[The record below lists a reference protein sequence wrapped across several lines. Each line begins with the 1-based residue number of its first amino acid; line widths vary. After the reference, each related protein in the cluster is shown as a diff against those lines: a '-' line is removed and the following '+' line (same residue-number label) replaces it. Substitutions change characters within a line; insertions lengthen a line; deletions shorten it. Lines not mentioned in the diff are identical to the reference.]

1 MREEKILIVED
12 EMIIS
17 ATIEESLN
25 KIGYYNI
32 EIAFN
37 AQKAFELIDRNTYD
51 VILMDINLGKG
62 KDGIDVIEEIQ
73 RKKHVPVIYVTGNSD
88 NKTLTKAKTTLPGG
102 FIVKPITDTDLRVQL
117 ELVLY
122 REKLRKIEQQEN
134 EEIANLYAGDL
145 NGMVMTLNL
154 DGNILYVTPHI
165 YKITGKH
172 TYEYINKKL
181 SVVGLEKEFYEFLDN
196 TLQQV
201 KTSPERSF
209 FGTIYSPYLGQRMVN
224 IKAVAIGFFSFQFR
238 FDDITNELYDHS
250 PEGKLVNVG
259 VASDN
264 PTILNGFKT
273 ITDLVKQ
280 IRIAGE
286 MRTCP
291 AIKEYL
297 KSTHDGILMLDVNLA
312 GLAELLQEEA
322 ENKSLKKVL
331 MASPVIESKKLHGF
345 DPAHYDGYISKT
357 AEDSVLLELF
367 EAILAGRNYYDKAL
381 GKNHQPNS

>member
-1 MREEKILIVED
+1 MRDEKILIVED

-25 KIGYYNI
+25 KIGYNNI

-37 AQKAFELIDRNTYD
+37 AQKAFELIEHNSYD

-102 FIVKPITDTDLRVQL
+102 FIVKPITETDLRVQL

-134 EEIANLYAGDL
+134 EEIANLYTGDL
-145 NGMVMTLNL
+145 NGMVMTINL
-154 DGNILYVTPHI
+154 DGNILYITPHI

-196 TLQQV
+196 TLQQA
-201 KTSPERSF
+201 KTTSERSF
-209 FGTIYSPYLGQRMVN
+209 FGTIYSPYLGQRLVN
-224 IKAVAIGFFSFQFR
+224 IKAVAIGFFSFQLR
-238 FDDITNELYDHS
+238 FQDVTDELYRHN
-250 PEGKLVNVG
+250 PEGKLMNVG

-264 PTILNGFKT
+264 PTILHGFKT
-273 ITDLVKQ
+273 LTGLVKQ
-280 IRIAGE
+280 IRISGE
-286 MRTCP
+286 MRTSA

-297 KSTHDGILMLDVNLA
+297 RSSNEGILMLDVNLN
-312 GLAELLQEEA
+312 GLAELLNEEVK
-322 ENKSLKKVL
+322 NKTVKKIL
-331 MASPVIESKKLHGF
+331 MASPVIESKKLHSY
-345 DPAHYDGYISKT
+345 DPALYDGYISKT
-357 AEDSVLLELF
+357 AEDSVILELF
-367 EAILAGRNYYDKAL
+367 EALLSGKEYYDKAL
-381 GKNHQPNS
+381 GNPTK

>member
-25 KIGYYNI
+25 KIGYNNV

-37 AQKAFELIDRNTYD
+37 ALKAMELIEHNVYD

-102 FIVKPITDTDLRVQL
+102 FIIKPITETDLRVQL

-145 NGMVMTLNL
+145 NGMVITLNL
-154 DGNILYVTPHI
+154 DGNILYITPHI

-172 TYEYINKKL
+172 TYEYVNKKL
-181 SVVGLEKEFYEFLDN
+181 SVVGLEKEFYNFLEN

-201 KTSPERSF
+201 KTSSERSF
-209 FGTIYSPYLGQRMVN
+209 FGTIYSPYLGQRLVN
-224 IKAVAIGFFSFQFR
+224 IKAVPIGFFSFQFR
-238 FDDITNELYDHS
+238 FHDVTDELYHNH
-250 PEGKLVNVG
+250 PEGKLMNVG

-273 ITDLVKQ
+273 VTDLVKQ
-280 IRIAGE
+280 IRISGE
-286 MRTCP
+286 MKTTS

-297 KSTHDGILMLDVNLA
+297 RFTNNGVLMLDVNLA
-312 GLAELLQEEA
+312 GLAELLKEEA
-322 ENKSLKKVL
+322 ENKTVKKIL
-331 MASPVIESKKLHGF
+331 MSSPVIDAKKLQSYE
-345 DPAHYDGYISKT
+345 PAYYDGFISKT
-357 AEDSVLLELF
+357 AEDSVILELF
-367 EAILAGRNYYDKAL
+367 EALLQGKDYYDKAL
-381 GKNHQPNS
+381 GKPGK

>member
-1 MREEKILIVED
+1 
-12 EMIIS
+12 
-17 ATIEESLN
+17 
-25 KIGYYNI
+25 
-32 EIAFN
+32 
-37 AQKAFELIDRNTYD
+37 
-51 VILMDINLGKG
+51 
-62 KDGIDVIEEIQ
+62 
-73 RKKHVPVIYVTGNSD
+73 VIYVTGNSD

-102 FIVKPITDTDLRVQL
+102 YIVKPNTDTDLRVQL

-238 FDDITNELYDHS
+238 F
-250 PEGKLVNVG
+250 
-259 VASDN
+259 
-264 PTILNGFKT
+264 
-273 ITDLVKQ
+273 
-280 IRIAGE
+280 
-286 MRTCP
+286 
-291 AIKEYL
+291 
-297 KSTHDGILMLDVNLA
+297 
-312 GLAELLQEEA
+312 
-322 ENKSLKKVL
+322 
-331 MASPVIESKKLHGF
+331 
-345 DPAHYDGYISKT
+345 
-357 AEDSVLLELF
+357 
-367 EAILAGRNYYDKAL
+367 
-381 GKNHQPNS
+381 